1 MFFLAIDKNLLK
13 VYIKPQ
19 LQLSPKTMKIIVK
32 KEFDGRSYIGSCE
45 NLPSCYVQSESSEGV
60 VIELRKA
67 IELYRK
73 SYTKRNQALPTSYD
87 FPIIDRKIRFNRISS
102 NQLAKILIKN
112 NYHLETQDSD
122 SLLFINS
129 NFPFNRIHI
138 PNISELSPK
147 IISKIFGKE
156 NIIFINKNQLK
167 INSSA

>member
-1 MFFLAIDKNLLK
+1 
-13 VYIKPQ
+13 
-19 LQLSPKTMKIIVK
+19 MKIIVK
-32 KEFDGRSYIGSCE
+32 KEFDGKNYIGSCE
-45 NLPSCYVQSESSEGV
+45 NLPSCYVQTDSSENL

-73 SYTKRNQALPTSYD
+73 SYSKRNQSLPTSYD
-87 FPIIDRKIRFNRISS
+87 FPIIDRKIRFNKISS
-102 NQLAKILIKN
+102 NQLTKVLLKN
-112 NYHLETQDSD
+112 NFHFEEKDQD

-138 PNISELSPK
+138 PNVDELSPM

-156 NIIFINKNQLK
+156 NIIFINKNNLK

>member
-1 MFFLAIDKNLLK
+1 
-13 VYIKPQ
+13 
-19 LQLSPKTMKIIVK
+19 MKIIVK
-32 KEFDGRSYIGSCE
+32 KEFDGKNYIGSCE
-45 NLPSCYVQSESSEGV
+45 NLPSCYVQSTLSENL

-73 SYTKRNQALPTSYD
+73 SYSKRNQSLPTAYD
-87 FPIIDRKIRFNRISS
+87 FPIIDRKIRFNKISS
-102 NQLAKILIKN
+102 IQLADVLLRN
-112 NYHLETQDSD
+112 NYHFESKDSD

-138 PNISELSPK
+138 PNVSELSPL

-156 NIIFINKNQLK
+156 NIIFINKSQLK